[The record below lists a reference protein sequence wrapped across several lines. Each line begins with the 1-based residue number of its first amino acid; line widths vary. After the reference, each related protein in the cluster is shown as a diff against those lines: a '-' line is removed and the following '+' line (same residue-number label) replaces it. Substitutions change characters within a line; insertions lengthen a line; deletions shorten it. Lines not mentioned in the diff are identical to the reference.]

1 MILGEMILV
10 NSEFQV
16 EIQDINFITMTN
28 TNNIGSSTDNSIS
41 SLYSW
46 STTSS
51 RRLSAQSMANNK
63 NLTNISS
70 DVQATDSNNKEL
82 SHSNNELVEPNN
94 ELNIDDEN
102 IDDNPT
108 SLNNNKNNNSNSNKR
123 EFWTGDMDNL
133 INQHDQHIPG

>member
-1 MILGEMILV
+1 MILV

-28 TNNIGSSTDNSIS
+28 TNIGSSTDNSIS
-41 SLYSW
+41 SLYS
-46 STTSS
+46 
-51 RRLSAQSMANNK
+51 
-63 NLTNISS
+63 
-70 DVQATDSNNKEL
+70 DVQATDSNNEEL
-82 SHSNNELVEPNN
+82 SHSNNELEPNN

-123 EFWTGDMDNL
+123 GSNSPIF
-133 INQHDQHIPG
+133 

>member
-1 MILGEMILV
+1 MKESITKRNVMILGEMILD

-28 TNNIGSSTDNSIS
+28 TNIGSTVDNSIS
-41 SLYSW
+41 SQYSW

-63 NLTNISS
+63 NLANILS
-70 DVQATDSNNKEL
+70 DVQTTDPNNEEP
-82 SHSNNELVEPNN
+82 SHSNDELEPNN
-94 ELNIDDEN
+94 ELSIDDEN
-102 IDDNPT
+102 IDDNHT

-123 EFWTGDMDNL
+123 GRKRTRK
-133 INQHDQHIPG
+133 